1 MRNLVKDI
9 FELLP
14 ELLEYASSL
23 PVIVVTTALYF
34 NSAPSPCLANVPGHA
49 LTPSRADNYSNSH
62 PNSLFVAFA
71 MNLFRRFCLLFT
83 LRSLLWAALVL
94 IFVAGAACSGS
105 RDGDNGQSGAS
116 SEPSAPPTGES
127 SLLWEAWNLINTS
140 YVDAIGLDSIDVA
153 GPMIL
158 GMLDAANKSP
168 YPFLVELADVETELP
183 DFVPPELSDVW
194 KAWTLHRQTWPDLDS
209 SLVAHGAVR
218 GLLGALDDSSVFL
231 LDKESYAQ
239 ELERLAGTYEGI
251 GAFVQLVDDRIVLV
265 PMQGSPAL
273 AAGLQEGDVLLEVN
287 DAPVEGQTLQEVVDQ
302 VRGPVETRVNL
313 LVEREGQD
321 SPLEIQVFRGDIG
334 VVSMSRRLLP
344 GAIGYIHIT
353 DFRENTGEEVLTALE
368 EFNALDTLALILD
381 LRNNSGRSVEAA
393 LSTASQFLS
402 GGLFMYEVDREG
414 TQKDWL
420 ITEGGVA
427 VEDLPM
433 AVLVNEFTA
442 NAAEAL
448 AGSLQDAGRA
458 EIMGV
463 RTLGL
468 GSDNVFMELSDGSA
482 IYLPVSHWYTPSG
495 TKITGT
501 GIVPDQ
507 EVALT
512 LEDRAAGV
520 DSQANHAYDYLDSQL
535 PAFR

>member
-1 MRNLVKDI
+1 MAV
-9 FELLP
+9 LL
-14 ELLEYASSL
+14 
-23 PVIVVTTALYF
+23 AL
-34 NSAPSPCLANVPGHA
+34 
-49 LTPSRADNYSNSH
+49 
-62 PNSLFVAFA
+62 
-71 MNLFRRFCLLFT
+71 
-83 LRSLLWAALVL
+83 
-94 IFVAGAACSGS
+94 GAACSGS
-105 RDGDNGQSGAS
+105 RDGDGGDPAPTSGTYV
-116 SEPSAPPTGES
+116 PPTGES

-140 YVDAIGLDSIDVA
+140 YVDAIALDSIEVA

-158 GMLDAANKSP
+158 GMLESSNKSP
-168 YPFLVELADVETELP
+168 YPFLVELPAVETDVP

-194 KAWTLHRQTWPDLDS
+194 KAWALHRQTWPELDS

-218 GLLGALDDSSVFL
+218 GLLDALDDSSVFL

-239 ELERLAGTYEGI
+239 ELERQGGTYEGI

-273 AAGLQEGDVLLEVN
+273 AAGLQEGDVLLEVEN
-287 DAPVEGQTLQEVVDQ
+287 VPVEGKTLQEVVDR
-302 VRGPVETRVNL
+302 VRGRVGTRVNL
-313 LVEREGQD
+313 MIDREGED
-321 SPLEIQVFRGDIG
+321 APLEIQVFRGDIG
-334 VVSMSRRLLP
+334 VVSISRRLLP
-344 GAIGYIHIT
+344 GAIGYIHVS
-353 DFRENTGEEVLTALE
+353 DFRDNTGEEVLTALE

-381 LRNNSGRSVEAA
+381 LRNNSGRSVESA
-393 LSTASQFLS
+393 LSTASQFLGS
-402 GGLFMYEVDREG
+402 GLFMYEVDKSG

-420 ITEGGVA
+420 IAEGGVA

-448 AGSLQDAGRA
+448 AGVLQDAGRA

-495 TKITGT
+495 RKITGT

-512 LEDRAAGV
+512 LDDRAAGV
-520 DSQANHAYDYLDSQL
+520 DSQANFAYDYLDAQL